1 MFDDSKSLISSARR
15 HAFTL
20 IELLVVIAIIAILA
34 ALLLPTLSKAKE
46 RAQRTVCK
54 NNQRQVALTAII
66 YAGENGEQ
74 FPANARV
81 NNNTVHA
88 RWLVPTAAITFV
100 QTYKLTTNTLSCPN
114 RLKNPEA
121 FYSDPNS
128 GTRFGFY
135 FLWNAP
141 TDNDSAAQK
150 QVVDNP
156 NHTVV
161 NHWDSP
167 KKTTDTGP
175 YHFLIADIVE
185 TGTVNYKEQS
195 SGVGASAPHTRTGM
209 RFLAGS
215 SLLPV
220 ELGNEGANVSR
231 PDGSVEW
238 RSTLKA
244 RKYTVVYNP
253 QPGTIYG
260 YW

>member
-1 MFDDSKSLISSARR
+1 VKTKQPIFRSG
-15 HAFTL
+15 FTL

-34 ALLLPTLSKAKE
+34 AMLLPALSKAKE
-46 RAQRTVCK
+46 RAHRTVCK
-54 NNQRQVALTAII
+54 SNQRQVAFAAIM
-66 YAGENGEQ
+66 YAGDNEEK
-74 FPANARV
+74 FPPNARA
-81 NNNTVHA
+81 NNGAVHA
-88 RWLVPTAAITFV
+88 RWLVPAATTTFL

-121 FYSDPNS
+121 FYSEANS

-135 FLWNAP
+135 FLWNVP
-141 TDNDSAAQK
+141 TDNDPAGVKA
-150 QVVDNP
+150 VVDNP
-156 NHTVV
+156 NHNVV

-175 YHFLIADIVE
+175 YHFLLADIVE
-185 TGTVNYKEQS
+185 TGTVNYKEQG
-195 SGVGASAPHTRTGM
+195 SGTGASAPHTRTGM

-215 SLLPV
+215 SLLPDQ
-220 ELGNEGANVSR
+220 LGSAGANVSR

-244 RKYTVVYNP
+244 RKYTVFYNP
-253 QPGTIYG
+253 APGTIYG